1 MLSFRD
7 GSAVLTV
14 CGGGGTVSVEEEARI
29 VVGRLEKER
38 VLVVLVAVAVVGW
51 ERACDGGE
59 IKVACMVA
67 CGGLRRRKW
76 ETGGLG
82 EG

>member
-38 VLVVLVAVAVVGW
+38 VLVVLVAVVGW
-51 ERACDGGE
+51 GRVCDGGE